1 MEVPYDAGVATRIGP
16 ESCTVAGNGGG
27 EALTGGRA
35 GRPLSRE
42 ITFWIG
48 EPRLWSE
55 AEGSTRG
62 VVMARRFRSPRGRR
76 PRACTQASRTGTGRA
91 HDRPGED
98 ASQVRAI
105 LGDRG
110 R

>member
-1 MEVPYDAGVATRIGP
+1 MKVPYGVGVATHAGP

-27 EALTGGRA
+27 EALTGVRA
-35 GRPLSRE
+35 GWPLSRE
-42 ITFWIG
+42 ITLWIG
-48 EPRLWSE
+48 GPRLWSE
-55 AEGSTRG
+55 AEGSTG
-62 VVMARRFRSPRGRR
+62 CAVMARRTRSPRGRR
-76 PRACTQASRTGTGRA
+76 PHACTQASRTGTGRA

-98 ASQVRAI
+98 GSQVRAN